1 VSIDLLGH
9 SEGAYQNTSLSQVQI
24 VRKARFW
31 YWAHVDDISWH
42 AWENLGYMMRSGR
55 ENTELTFY
63 EKEPE
68 AAAYLLLALYQGS
81 FEKAQATASSV
92 DLSSFG
98 TLLDIGGGTVLLL
111 YARLILTCEPLFLTF
126 QVRYK

>member
-1 VSIDLLGH
+1 M
-9 SEGAYQNTSLSQVQI
+9 
-24 VRKARFW
+24 
-31 YWAHVDDISWH
+31 
-42 AWENLGYMMRSGR
+42 ENLGYMMRSGR